1 MAGSK
6 NVLELHGSVHRNYCI
21 GCGGSYSLDYI
32 LDSPGL
38 SKCDKCGKMVRPDVV
53 LYGENLDMEVLEK
66 AVYYIAHAD
75 VLLVGGT
82 SLVVQPAGA
91 HTVLCRN
98 KLVLINKSAT
108 PYDEMAGLV
117 IHDSVGKVLS
127 EAFERD

>member
-1 MAGSK
+1 
-6 NVLELHGSVHRNYCI
+6 
-21 GCGGSYSLDYI
+21 
-32 LDSPGL
+32 
-38 SKCDKCGKMVRPDVV
+38 
-53 LYGENLDMEVLEK
+53 MEVLEK

-82 SLVVQPAGA
+82 SLVVQPAAGLIRYYA
-91 HTVLCRN
+91 GN